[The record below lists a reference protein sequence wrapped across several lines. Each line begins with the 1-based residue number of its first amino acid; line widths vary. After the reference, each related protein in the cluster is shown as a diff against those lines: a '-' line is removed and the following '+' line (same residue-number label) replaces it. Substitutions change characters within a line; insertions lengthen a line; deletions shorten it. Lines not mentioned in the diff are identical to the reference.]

1 MHMHPARR
9 GRPATVCFFAKN
21 EVNEQKTRVSILIIP
36 FWNTGKSP
44 LKVEELLKF
53 IVRSAGGGEALGR
66 PWGGA
71 GGGVMQ
77 SVRYCTYAPVNPHT
91 NNIGFTLGFKGQ
103 LGKWKRK

>member
-53 IVRSAGGGEALGR
+53 IVRSAGGGGVREAL
-66 PWGGA
+66 GGA
-71 GGGVMQ
+71 GGWGHAK
-77 SVRYCTYAPVNPHT
+77 CTVLY
-91 NNIGFTLGFKGQ
+91 ICS
-103 LGKWKRK
+103 R